1 MSLKSF
7 DPFLVA
13 AIAAT
18 IILIAPAEAQTR
30 SVSKTSSSTK
40 AWVPTRTPDGHPD
53 LQGIW
58 TNATLTPFERPPEL
72 AGRATIT
79 EEEAAAIEKRA
90 SENRVDRPPRPGDP
104 GNYNQVF
111 FDGGTTWLSTRQSSL
126 VVEPPNGRVPVKA
139 SAEAQREYDLAH
151 VADSYQH
158 QTSWERCITRGFPA
172 GMFPAGYDNAYQ
184 IVQTAGYVM
193 ILSEMIHEARI
204 IPVDGRPHLPQSI
217 RQWNGDSVGHWEG
230 DTLVVDT
237 TNFNGK
243 GNVATSA
250 ATGRIRGIHESEA
263 LHVVERFKRIEV
275 KTLSYEVTID
285 DPPMYSAPWTVAMPF
300 TKDANYRIYE
310 YACHEGNFAME
321 DPSRWS
327 CEGKRRR
334 GRSEVAIRRE
344 YVNPRFRVIRLGACR

>member
-1 MSLKSF
+1 MSQKSF
-7 DPFLVA
+7 GPSLSLGNLA
-13 AIAAT
+13 AIAAM
-18 IILIAPAEAQTR
+18 IIVVAPAQAQTQKT
-30 SVSKTSSSTK
+30 VKTSSSTK
-40 AWVPTRTPDGHPD
+40 PWTPTRTPDGQPD
-53 LQGIW
+53 LQGVW
-58 TNATLTPFERPPEL
+58 TNATLTPFERPTEL
-72 AGRATIT
+72 AGKATIT
-79 EEEAAAIEKRA
+79 EEEAAGIEKRA

-126 VVEPPNGRVPVKA
+126 VVDPPNGRVRLTA

-151 VADSYQH
+151 VADSYEY

-217 RQWNGDSVGHWEG
+217 RQWNGDSVGHWKG

-237 TNFNGK
+237 INFNGK

-263 LHVVERFKRIEV
+263 LHVVERFKRV
-275 KTLSYEVTID
+275 DANTLSYEVTID
-285 DPPMYSAPWTVAMPF
+285 DPALYLAPWTVSMPF
-300 TKDANYRIYE
+300 TKDAEYRIYE

-321 DPSRWS
+321 DILRGGRAK
-327 CEGKRRR
+327 EKGAGAGKKQ
-334 GRSEVAIRRE
+334 
-344 YVNPRFRVIRLGACR
+344 